1 MVPVSGP
8 TVGKRRLRAELRLLR
23 QDRQLTQEQVAA
35 DMEWSLSKLIRIEN
49 GTVAISV
56 SDLRSLLAYYAV
68 HDQQRVN
75 TLLELARAAKRRMW
89 WDEYR
94 AETPTSL
101 LTYVGFESEA
111 TEIGC
116 FHPIVLPGLVQ
127 TEGYAR
133 ALLTGLA
140 PDLDPKEI
148 ERRVEFRM
156 RRQDEVFRREDPP
169 RFIAV
174 LDESVLRRQP
184 DASEHTMSE
193 QLAHLI
199 EFAQRP
205 YAEIRL
211 LPYNAGVHRGWDGN
225 FTVMGFGGDDRVYY
239 SQNNPSGDVLL
250 WEEQDVV
257 DSFYQLL
264 RQLAD
269 RAMSP
274 EESLEFMRR
283 RRSELRQEQP
293 EH

>member
-1 MVPVSGP
+1 VVPVSGP
-8 TVGKRRLRAELRLLR
+8 TVGKRRLRAELRVLR
-23 QDRQLTQEQVAA
+23 QDRQLTQEQVAT

-68 HDQQRVN
+68 HDQQRIN
-75 TLLELARAAKRRMW
+75 ALLELARAAKRRMW

-94 AETPTSL
+94 SEMPTSL

-111 TEIGC
+111 TEIGT

-133 ALLTGLA
+133 ALFAGLG
-140 PDLDPKEI
+140 PDLDHKEV

-156 RRQDEVFRREDPP
+156 RRQEEVFNRQDPP

-174 LDESVLRRQP
+174 LDESVLYRQP
-184 DASEHTMSE
+184 DANEETMRE
-193 QLAHLI
+193 QLTHLI

-205 YAEIRL
+205 HVELRV

-257 DSFYQLL
+257 NSFYQVL
-264 RQLAD
+264 RQLLD
-269 RAMSP
+269 RALSP
-274 EESLEFMRR
+274 DESLAFIQRR
-283 RRSELRQEQP
+283 LDEVKP
-293 EH
+293 H